1 MSITGAVNELNK
13 EIDRLTKFRD
23 ALLEGSPG
31 ISMTHAASPK
41 PGRKPGPAKKAA
53 GVKEIG
59 LGQDVFP
66 AKEENAICSWKKGD
80 LRCRQGAMGR
90 EEESSLHRSRLG
102 RVRAMPLTSPINPR
116 EGHRNP
122 ETDSG
127 CLVDGSR
134 RRLSRA
140 L

>member
-53 GVKEIG
+53 GVKKSAA
-59 LGQDVFP
+59 V
-66 AKEENAICSWKKGD
+66 KT
-80 LRCRQGAMGR
+80 
-90 EEESSLHRSRLG
+90 SSLPKKRTLSAAG
-102 RVRAMPLTSPINPR
+102 RKAISDAAKARWAAKKKATS
-116 EGHRNP
+116 
-122 ETDSG
+122 TK
-127 CLVDGSR
+127 
-134 RRLSRA
+134 
-140 L
+140 